1 MTFLETERMRL
12 RNMNEKD
19 VDEMFDY
26 RNNEI
31 CGKYQRNQEKNMR
44 SLLNW

>member
-1 MTFLETERMRL
+1 MIFIDTKRLHL
-12 RNMNEKD
+12 RNVSQND

-31 CGKYQRNQEKNMR
+31 CARYQYYNFLRIYVF
-44 SLLNW
+44 L

>member
-1 MTFLETERMRL
+1 MISSYTKRLHL
-12 RNMNEKD
+12 RNVSQND

-31 CGKYQRNQEKNMR
+31 SYTECENATEGDFVE
-44 SLLNW
+44 